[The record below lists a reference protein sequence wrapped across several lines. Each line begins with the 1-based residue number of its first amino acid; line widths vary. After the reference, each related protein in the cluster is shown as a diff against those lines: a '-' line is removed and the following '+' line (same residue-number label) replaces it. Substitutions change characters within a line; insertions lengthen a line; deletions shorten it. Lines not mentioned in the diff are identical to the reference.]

1 MLLKLGRKEEA
12 DGEKWKE
19 KIKRLKK
26 KLQGSVR
33 KMETKKK
40 RDISTTEKIST
51 SDIVNIVKTSFSNS
65 IYAWANIVFAWN

>member
-26 KLQGSVR
+26 NYREV
-33 KMETKKK
+33 
-40 RDISTTEKIST
+40 
-51 SDIVNIVKTSFSNS
+51 
-65 IYAWANIVFAWN
+65 